1 MKRKLLALVV
11 LVAVGIAALAVTFG
25 GLGAAAANTTQYLTT
40 PATVGDVTDDVAA
53 TGSLAAATTY
63 GLVFGADPYLATST
77 ATAPQATR
85 TWPVKDVRVKPG
97 DRVKAGAILATALTA
112 DAQRDLDTATA
123 NLRSAN
129 INVALAE
136 ERLTQAQDANNTDA
150 ERQATLTLLAAQNQH
165 SKASQDRGAIQRE
178 IKAATL
184 RAPIDGVVSAVNI
197 TAGFDAPAGAAI
209 TIASPTLTVTTDVV
223 ESDLP
228 AIQTGQ
234 AASVTVT
241 AIGTDLSGT
250 VTAISPTASTSQS
263 GVVSYPVTISIK
275 DAPATARAGMS
286 ADVTITTASATNVL
300 VVPASALQ
308 GSSGNYSVLVLAAD
322 GTTTSVPVD
331 VGLVTNSMA
340 EIKSGIAE
348 GANVVTGTTA
358 ELVGTTNNGRGGF
371 GGGVAIP
378 GGGPTFRQIDGGG
391 TRRGTGN

>member
-11 LVAVGIAALAVTFG
+11 LVAIGIAALAMTFG
-25 GLGAAAANTTQYLTT
+25 GLGAAAATTNQYLSSQ
-40 PATVGDVTDDVAA
+40 ATVGTVSDEVAA

-63 GLVFGADPYLATST
+63 GLVFGADPYLVTGSE
-77 ATAPQATR
+77 TAPQATR
-85 TWPVKDVRVKPG
+85 TWPVTDVRVKPG
-97 DRVKAGAILATALTA
+97 DIVKAGQVLATADTV
-112 DAQRDLDTATA
+112 DAQRDLASATTDFRTASLNLVTA
-123 NLRSAN
+123 KQG
-129 INVALAE
+129 
-136 ERLTQAQDANNTDA
+136 LTDARDGGNADA
-150 ERQATLTLLAAQNQH
+150 ERQALIQYYAAANQK
-165 SKASQDRGAIQRE
+165 SKASQARGDIQRE

-184 RAPIDGVVSAVNI
+184 RAPIDGIVSAVNV
-197 TAGFDAPAGAAI
+197 TKGFDAPAGAAI
-209 TIASPTLTVTTDVV
+209 TIATPTLTVTTDVV

-228 AIQTGQ
+228 AIKTGQ

-241 AIGTDLSGT
+241 AIGADLGGT

-263 GVVSYPVTISIK
+263 GVVSYPVTITIK
-275 DAPATARAGMS
+275 DAPASARAGMS

-308 GSSGNYSVLVLAAD
+308 GSTGNYSVLVLAAD
-322 GTTTSVPVD
+322 GTTTNVPVE

-348 GANVVTGTTA
+348 GTNVVTGTTA

>member
-11 LVAVGIAALAVTFG
+11 LVAVGIAALAMTFG
-25 GLGAAAANTTQYLTT
+25 GLGAAAATTNQYLSS
-40 PATVGDVTDDVAA
+40 PATVGTVSDEVAA

-63 GLVFGADPYLATST
+63 GLVFGADPYLVTGSE
-77 ATAPQATR
+77 TAPQATR
-85 TWPVKDVRVKPG
+85 TWPVTDVRVKPG
-97 DRVKAGAILATALTA
+97 DTVKAGQVLATAATA
-112 DAQRDLDTATA
+112 DAQRDLASATSDLRAA
-123 NLRSAN
+123 NLNLVTAKQG
-129 INVALAE
+129 LA
-136 ERLTQAQDANNTDA
+136 DARDGGNADA
-150 ERQATLTLLAAQNQH
+150 ERQALIQYYAAANQK
-165 SKASQDRGAIQRE
+165 SKASQARGDIQRQ

-184 RAPIDGVVSAVNI
+184 RAPIDGIVSAVNV
-197 TAGFDAPAGAAI
+197 TKGFDAPAGAAI

-241 AIGTDLSGT
+241 AIGADLGGT

-263 GVVSYPVTISIK
+263 GVVSYPVTITIK

-308 GSSGNYSVLVLAAD
+308 GSTGNYSVLVLAAD

-358 ELVGTTNNGRGGF
+358 ELVGTTSNGRGGF

-378 GGGPTFRQIDGGG
+378 GGGPTFRQIDGGS

>member
-25 GLGAAAANTTQYLTT
+25 GLGAAAATTNQYLSSQ
-40 PATVGDVTDDVAA
+40 ATVGTVSDEVAA

-63 GLVFGADPYLATST
+63 GLVFGTDPYLVTGSE
-77 ATAPQATR
+77 TAPQATR
-85 TWPVKDVRVKPG
+85 TWPVTDVRVKPG
-97 DRVKAGAILATALTA
+97 ETVKAGQVLATAATA
-112 DAQRDLDTATA
+112 DAQRDLASATTDFRTASLNLVTA
-123 NLRSAN
+123 KQG
-129 INVALAE
+129 
-136 ERLTQAQDANNTDA
+136 LTDARDGGNADA
-150 ERQATLTLLAAQNQH
+150 ERQALIQYYAAANQK
-165 SKASQDRGAIQRE
+165 SKASQARGDIQRE

-184 RAPIDGVVSAVNI
+184 RAPIDGIVSAVNV
-197 TAGFDAPAGAAI
+197 TKGFDAPAGAAI

-241 AIGTDLSGT
+241 AIGTDLGGT
-250 VTAISPTASTSQS
+250 VTAISPTATTSTS
-263 GVVSYPVTISIK
+263 GVVSYPVTITIK

-308 GSSGNYSVLVLAAD
+308 GSTGNYSVLVLAAD
-322 GTTTSVPVD
+322 GTTTSVPVE

-348 GANVVTGTTA
+348 GVNVVTGTTA
-358 ELVGTTNNGRGGF
+358 ELVGTATNARGGF